1 MAYTGFKSTNNI
13 DARGTQTDIFIGCS
27 LRDFKYPYTIAYRN
41 LEVLLYE
48 TPWNKQAFLNPSM
61 DTYGYPYIIGLE
73 DLEVS
78 LYNETWGPRSIL
90 A

>member
-1 MAYTGFKSTNNI
+1 MGY
-13 DARGTQTDIFIGCS
+13 S
-27 LRDFKYPYTIAYRN
+27 LKDFKFHYTIAQRN
-41 LEVLLYE
+41 LQVLLYD
-48 TPWNKQAFLNPSM
+48 TPWDIQAFLNPSM

-78 LYNETWGPRSIL
+78 LYNGTWGPRSIL